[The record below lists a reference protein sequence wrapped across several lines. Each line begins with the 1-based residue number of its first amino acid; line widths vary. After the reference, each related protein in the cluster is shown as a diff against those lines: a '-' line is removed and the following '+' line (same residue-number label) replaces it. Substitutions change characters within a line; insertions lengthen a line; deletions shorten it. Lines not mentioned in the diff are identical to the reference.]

1 MAGLDFWSWA
11 SVDHSLLLEYIQ
23 EDASRRWE
31 VTGLQNSS
39 TLLVFT
45 IPVSSSFATAN
56 KLGLNIYYSSCA
68 TPSTT
73 AQLSVCGRW
82 EYTFAPRE
90 YLHQHLET
98 RFSQALAGIVMY
110 SPETSEIAKPSELL
124 TSVKSYMSILQCVET
139 GELRHHWHHP
149 GFNNVLLQQTQQV
162 SDIMIIT
169 TLSITTLVKGIF
181 MLLAWISTKLL
192 LEKNMVRRYW
202 DLLPRMVLLAAVSPS
217 EQTGLYLLTYFTR

>member
-1 MAGLDFWSWA
+1 M
-11 SVDHSLLLEYIQ
+11 
-23 EDASRRWE
+23 
-31 VTGLQNSS
+31 TGLQNSS

-124 TSVKSYMSILQCVET
+124 TSVKSYMSILQCVENYVIIDIT
-139 GELRHHWHHP
+139 T

-169 TLSITTLVKGIF
+169 TFSITTLVKGIF
-181 MLLAWISTKLL
+181 TLLAWISTKLL
-192 LEKNMVRRYW
+192 LEENMERRY
-202 DLLPRMVLLAAVSPS
+202 
-217 EQTGLYLLTYFTR
+217 